1 VKDRHTHIS
10 TERMQALLDGD
21 LSAREASF
29 VRGELDRCPRC
40 HAEFEAW
47 EALFQDLGDLPVLT
61 PSVEFRERVM
71 AELPAR
77 SHQRLLAGLFGRR
90 DAREHA
96 SPEELQEHLDGRLAA
111 RASARLEEHL
121 SRCATCRTEVEGLHS
136 VVTSLEA
143 LPVLEP
149 SPGFSEAV
157 MASLSIQRMAEA
169 AMAPTTRRE
178 RALAW
183 VRSHMP
189 ASGRGW
195 AAALGMGTAP
205 AVVVALA
212 VQAVFSHELVT
223 LGNLLSFL
231 TFKLSGILDGVSGM
245 LAGLVAEN
253 ALLGQVWAVAQTV
266 GASPALTAATAAA
279 LSGTC
284 LGAVWILYR
293 NFVFPSGKE
302 GRYAQASR

>member
-1 VKDRHTHIS
+1 
-10 TERMQALLDGD
+10 
-21 LSAREASF
+21 
-29 VRGELDRCPRC
+29 
-40 HAEFEAW
+40 
-47 EALFQDLGDLPVLT
+47 
-61 PSVEFRERVM
+61 
-71 AELPAR
+71 
-77 SHQRLLAGLFGRR
+77 
-90 DAREHA
+90 
-96 SPEELQEHLDGRLAA
+96 
-111 RASARLEEHL
+111 
-121 SRCATCRTEVEGLHS
+121 
-136 VVTSLEA
+136 
-143 LPVLEP
+143 
-149 SPGFSEAV
+149 
-157 MASLSIQRMAEA
+157 
-169 AMAPTTRRE
+169 
-178 RALAW
+178 
-183 VRSHMP
+183 MP